1 MAVNSYI
8 GSCES
13 LYLQSHECMVC
24 VYLWNCLPMLLHW
37 HLFINKYYHLVLFNL
52 MLDVTQADSCQIL
65 WSMAKALSE
74 FSKLKVQYR
83 GSACVTVVLL
93 ATN

>member
-1 MAVNSYI
+1 
-8 GSCES
+8 
-13 LYLQSHECMVC
+13 
-24 VYLWNCLPMLLHW
+24 
-37 HLFINKYYHLVLFNL
+37 